1 MTRLSII
8 VTSLAV
14 LLVQIG
20 TASTH
25 AQAPAAAANA
35 KKVNITFKSL
45 PAPSKTGDNTVEVTV
60 TDLTGQPVT
69 NAEVS
74 AAVVMTAMP
83 SMHSEVKLKPADTG
97 KPADAGKY
105 TGTVQLMMAGAWTVT
120 VSVKQDGKEIGQ
132 SKATLTTK

>member
-1 MTRLSII
+1 MRRLSII

-20 TASTH
+20 TASTL
-25 AQAPAAAANA
+25 AQAPAAANA

-45 PAPSKTGDNTVEVTV
+45 PEPSKTGANTVEVTV

-74 AAVVMTAMP
+74 AVVVMTAMP

-105 TGTVQLMMAGAWTVT
+105 TGTVQLIMAGAWIVN
-120 VSVKQDGKEIGQ
+120 VSVKQGGKEIGQ
-132 SKATLTTK
+132 SKATLTAK